1 MCRETKTKSV
11 SFVLHVQQPSTNKR
25 RNEKIQKNAG
35 VKKKKKKRKEKKT
48 HLKEELKKK

>member
-35 VKKKKKKRKEKKT
+35 VKKRKRKKKKKT
-48 HLKEELKKK
+48 HLEEELKKK